1 LRLWEAR
8 GGKEH
13 TPASFRAAPVMVAL
27 AFSPDGRRLATGGK
41 DGTVWVWE
49 VPGGRLLRRLPGHS
63 LRVGALAFAP
73 AGDRLASA
81 SADGT
86 VLVWRLP

>member
-1 LRLWEAR
+1 M
-8 GGKEH
+8 
-13 TPASFRAAPVMVAL
+13 PAPCR
-27 AFSPDGRRLATGGK
+27 RRLATGDR
-41 DGTVWVWE
+41 DGRVWVWE
-49 VPGGRLLRRLPGHS
+49 LPGGRLLRRLPGHW

-86 VLVWRLP
+86 VLVWTLP